1 VVSLFRNNQVT
12 TAVPLAIYVLLTH
25 LAALLGMV
33 SNATQQIGQEGL
45 LYTQFF
51 GWFSTHPSFSALAAT
66 VLVFI
71 QALLVNNLADE
82 FRLLGD
88 RNWLPGLF
96 FALMAA
102 SIPDFLF
109 LSAPLV
115 AATFLPIAM
124 RRIFRVYKT
133 PSATSMIFDSAF
145 WMTVGALFYP
155 PAIWMLVAAYVGILV
170 MRSFNIREQIVFLS
184 GILIPMALCWL
195 GFFWY
200 DLGHSFFDLQ
210 FGKVFGLY
218 RFHREYSLLAWLE
231 IGFLMLIFFLIL
243 LSFNS
248 YFSRK
253 LIQTQKCIST
263 LYWFLI
269 IAVFTVFM
277 QAELPNQ
284 HFFLAIPA
292 IGIFLSLTVTSIKRR
307 AIAEIVHLGLL
318 VFVLFVQFFP
328 G

>member
-1 VVSLFRNNQVT
+1 M
-12 TAVPLAIYVLLTH
+12 PLAIYVLLTH

-33 SNATQQIGQEGL
+33 TNTAPQTGQEGL
-45 LYTQFF
+45 LYTQFL
-51 GWFSTHPSFSALAAT
+51 GWFSNYPFFSALAAM

-115 AATFLPIAM
+115 ATTFLPIAL

-133 PSATSMIFDSAF
+133 PSATALIFDSAF
-145 WMTVGALFYP
+145 WMTVGAMFYP
-155 PAIWMLVAAYVGILV
+155 PAIWMLLAAYVGIHV
-170 MRSFNIREQIVFLS
+170 MRSFNVREQIVFFS
-184 GILIPMALCWL
+184 GILIPVTLGWL
-195 GFFWY
+195 GSFWY
-200 DLGHSFFDLQ
+200 DLGRIFFNLQ
-210 FGKVFGLY
+210 FNHVFGFY
-218 RFHREYSLLAWLE
+218 QFHRVYTLLSWLE
-231 IGFLMLIFFLIL
+231 IGFLILIFIIIL
-243 LSFNS
+243 FSFNN

-263 LYWFLI
+263 LYWYLI
-269 IAVFTVFM
+269 IAVSTVFL
-277 QAELPNQ
+277 QTELPNQ

-292 IGIFLSLTVTSIKRR
+292 VGIFLSLTVMSIKRR
-307 AIAEIVHLGLL
+307 AIAEIFHLCLL
-318 VFVLFVQFFP
+318 GFVLFVQFFP
-328 G
+328 R

>member
-1 VVSLFRNNQVT
+1 M
-12 TAVPLAIYVLLTH
+12 PLAIYVLLTH
-25 LAALLGMV
+25 FAALLGTV
-33 SNATQQIGQEGL
+33 SNLTLQTGQEGL
-45 LYTQFF
+45 LYTQIF
-51 GWFSTHPSFSALAAT
+51 GWFSTHAFFSALAAT

-115 AATFLPIAM
+115 AATFLPIAL

-133 PSATSMIFDSAF
+133 PSATALIFDSAF

-170 MRSFNIREQIVFLS
+170 MRSFNIREQIVFSS
-184 GILIPMALCWL
+184 GVIIPVFLCWL

-200 DLGHSFFDLQ
+200 DLGRSFFDLQ

-218 RFHREYSLLAWLE
+218 RFHRAYSLLAWLE
-231 IGFLMLIFFLIL
+231 IGFLIFIFVLIL

-269 IAVFTVFM
+269 IAVLTVFL

-292 IGIFLSLTVTSIKRR
+292 AGMFLSLTIASIKRR
-307 AIAEIVHLGLL
+307 AIAEVFHLLL
-318 VFVLFVQFFP
+318 LGFVVFVQFFP
-328 G
+328 GVG